1 MTMDIDERKSR
12 VLQAIIQ
19 DYVETAEPVG
29 SRTLARKYR
38 FGLSPATI
46 RNEMSDLEELGYLE
60 QPHTSA
66 GRVPSSQ
73 GYRYYVD
80 KLMEEHNLGP
90 GEEQAIEAAFRRRIH
105 EIDRLIKVTA
115 RLLSDATHYAS
126 LVTAPRAVRSAL
138 EHLQIVPLPGNKA
151 MLVLVTEAGMVEKQV
166 IDIPEVTLVELQH
179 VSEAISERLRGHTL
193 DQLSRTSLQDLR
205 RELNKY
211 RALLDHTLDFLGGE
225 TDSDG
230 QRVYIGGTR
239 NMLDQ
244 PEFRD
249 VSKVRTLFDVLEQ
262 ERAVQELLGEPETAP
277 GEGVSFAIGEE
288 IQYREM
294 QDCSVITATYRIGGR
309 MIGRIGVLGPRR
321 MEYAKVAKIVDEVAR
336 RLTGSFG
343 D

>member
-1 MTMDIDERKSR
+1 MDIDERKSR

-19 DYVETAEPVG
+19 DYVQTAEPVG

-80 KLMEEHNLGP
+80 RLMEEHNLEP
-90 GEEQAIEAAFRRRIH
+90 EEERAIEAAFQRRIH
-105 EIDRLIKVTA
+105 EIDALIQVTA
-115 RLLSDATHYAS
+115 RLLSDATHYAA
-126 LVTAPRAVRSAL
+126 LVSGPRAWHNAL
-138 EHLQIVPLPGNKA
+138 EHLQIIPLPGNKA
-151 MLVLVTEAGMVEKQV
+151 MLVLVTESGMVEKQV

-179 VSEAISERLRGHTL
+179 VSEAITSRLRGQAL
-193 DQLSRTSLQDLR
+193 AQVSRTTLQDLR
-205 RELNKY
+205 RELGKY
-211 RALLDHTLDFLGGE
+211 RALLDHTLAFLDNE
-225 TDSDG
+225 QADNTE
-230 QRVYIGGTR
+230 RVYIGGTR
-239 NMLDQ
+239 NILDQ

-249 VSKVRTLFDVLEQ
+249 VGKVRTLLEVLEQ
-262 ERAVQELLGEPETAP
+262 EKAVQDLLGEPTTPP

-309 MIGRIGVLGPRR
+309 TIGRIGVLGPRR

-336 RLTGSFG
+336 RLTDAFG